1 MILVYTVN
9 RFQWTA
15 ETAFV
20 SQAGL
25 VLGAIVNA
33 QSMERSSMKSA
44 SVMLDG
50 VELSVKIPVVQE
62 MARIVPAMASVTV
75 LFIHASAKMG
85 GQEMDV
91 ISLTVLE
98 IQTVQTEVKI
108 LIIVEI

>member
-33 QSMERSSMKSA
+33 QNMERS
-44 SVMLDG
+44 
-50 VELSVKIPVVQE
+50 
-62 MARIVPAMASVTV
+62 
-75 LFIHASAKMG
+75 
-85 GQEMDV
+85 
-91 ISLTVLE
+91 
-98 IQTVQTEVKI
+98 
-108 LIIVEI
+108 